1 MEIIKM
7 LLGPML
13 LFFPVRR
20 LAQQLQNA
28 SLAVLR
34 SNSVLTQIS
43 ELEWP
48 GVSEKQAKMIDDLWL
63 KRVLLLVT
71 GVDDVLAVLDKL
83 EDKLEGDLYYQLI
96 EGYGKQV
103 KSIDSI
109 ILLLNRLWEHA
120 DMASKILKA
129 LNADTESM
137 MLKVLDTE
145 FVLAKRAKE
154 LSATSPAN
162 HYTLGNLEAM
172 AEKIIDAVGDG
183 SGSKTSEDIVIALA
197 LPKLKSDFE
206 GGMRLAKSFKE
217 LTGRY
222 RFLQAFVAHNGIS
235 NSHQV
240 VRLIDELITTS
251 QFGGKELAITVLE
264 AVKTAGI
271 KISELSREKLEAI
284 SDGRMGRFIEL
295 QGLSDDSEFDQ
306 DLSSDGE
313 FDIEEMLKVV
323 ALLKAL
329 SIDFNPG
336 INRSSELAEIHA
348 LFKGRTHPQA
358 EFRWPL
364 VMKNVFAQF
373 EKHLLRHVEQGRIKD
388 VYINKMPVGTFLE
401 KNPELVGPEVRATIQ
416 AALAQ

>member
-1 MEIIKM
+1 MEIIKI

-34 SNSVLTQIS
+34 SNSVLNQLS

-48 GVSEKQAKMIDDLWL
+48 GASDKQIKMIDDLWL
-63 KRVLLLVT
+63 KRVLLLAT

-83 EDKLEGDLYYQLI
+83 EDNLEGDLYYRLI
-96 EGYGKQV
+96 EGYGKQA

-109 ILLLNRLWEHA
+109 ILLLNRLWAHA
-120 DMASKILKA
+120 DYANKILKA
-129 LNADTESM
+129 LDADTEWM
-137 MLKVLDTE
+137 MLKVLDAE
-145 FVLAKRAKE
+145 FEMAKRAKA
-154 LSATSPAN
+154 LSVAE
-162 HYTLGNLEAM
+162 YYRLGNLMGM
-172 AEKIIDAVGDG
+172 AEKIEDAFDDG
-183 SGSKTSEDIVIALA
+183 TGSKASEDIVINLA
-197 LPKLKSDFE
+197 LPVLKSDFE

-251 QFGGKELAITVLE
+251 QFGGKELAIIVLE

-271 KISELSREKLEAI
+271 KISELSKEKLEAI

-295 QGLSDDSEFDQ
+295 QDLSDDSEFDQ
-306 DLSSDGE
+306 DLSNDGE
-313 FDIEEMLKVV
+313 FDIEEILKVV

-336 INRSSELAEIHA
+336 INRSSELVEIHA